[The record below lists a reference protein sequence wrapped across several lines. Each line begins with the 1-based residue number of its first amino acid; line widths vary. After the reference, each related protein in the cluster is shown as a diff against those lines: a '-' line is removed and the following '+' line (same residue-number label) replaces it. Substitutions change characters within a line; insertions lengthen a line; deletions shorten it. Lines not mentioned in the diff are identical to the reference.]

1 MPRRRGY
8 SFKKALTDRGVH
20 RGAHH
25 AFRPP
30 QRPGEPN
37 IVLTDERL
45 RVHRNVFWFGAAL
58 IYGVAGSVVLCSRS
72 SLSGAAAGRRTSRRT
87 AYSPIAIAVALTSI
101 ALAGFWL
108 YMASRDAHAMPW
120 LNAIIGIGTA
130 LIAVV
135 VVSSEDFRPEHPA
148 VLPVAGDGGCLLS
161 AVQAGARRTWSRSRS
176 IEIYVAYN
184 STDIENG
191 KLIALNVLFFT
202 LMGAAMLMVARK
214 RIQDGIVHN
223 VALAGR
229 DPLTGVANLR
239 KFNERLQTEIDRA
252 ERSGDPLTLLMI
264 DLDEFKLVNDHYSY
278 TLGDAV
284 LVASARAMSRVVRA
298 NELLARRGGDEFAV
312 IAVGADAEE
321 SDALAERIRDAVR
334 RERLKLCPGVTPEAS
349 VGVAEWRPGESAV
362 ELIAPRRQLTARL
375 EDRLAHRRAVRR
387 PLARASPPS
396 GRVAASR
403 RQVLEHLCRR
413 EPRRALL
420 DQLIEALPHH
430 RHRGGGDSQDRS
442 LPGGPASS
450 RRARDRRRRRR
461 GRRPA
466 STASSTG

>member
-1 MPRRRGY
+1 MMARRRGY
-8 SFKKALTDRGVH
+8 SIKKTMVDLGLR

-25 AFRPP
+25 AYRPP

-58 IYGVAGSVVLCSRS
+58 LYGIAGSVLLCAF
-72 SLSGAAAGRRTSRRT
+72 LLAELVPNANIPTDL
-87 AYSPIAIAVALTSI
+87 YSPVAVAVACASI

-108 YMASRDAHAMPW
+108 YMASRNAHAMPW
-120 LNAIIGIGTA
+120 LNAIVGIGTA
-130 LIAVV
+130 LIAIVV
-135 VVSSEDFRPEHPA
+135 ISSEDFGPNQLPYFLLPA
-148 VLPVAGDGGCLLS
+148 MAAAFYLPFKQALAHLVAISL
-161 AVQAGARRTWSRSRS
+161 
-176 IEIYVAYN
+176 IELYVAYN

-191 KLIALNVLFFT
+191 KLIAINVLFFT

-264 DLDEFKLVNDHYSY
+264 DLDDFKQVNDLYSY

-321 SDALAERIRDAVR
+321 SDALAGRIGDAVR
-334 RERLKLCPGVTPEAS
+334 RERMKLCPEVTPEAS
-349 VGVAEWRPGESAV
+349 VGVAEWRPGESVA
-362 ELIAPRRQLTARL
+362 ELI
-375 EDRLAHRRAVRR
+375 RRA
-387 PLARASPPS
+387 
-396 GRVAASR
+396 
-403 RQVLEHLCRR
+403 
-413 EPRRALL
+413 
-420 DQLIEALPHH
+420 
-430 RHRGGGDSQDRS
+430 DSS
-442 LPGGPASS
+442 LHVSKIVTHTSQPFS
-450 RRARDRRRRRR
+450 DL
-461 GRRPA
+461 
-466 STASSTG
+466 